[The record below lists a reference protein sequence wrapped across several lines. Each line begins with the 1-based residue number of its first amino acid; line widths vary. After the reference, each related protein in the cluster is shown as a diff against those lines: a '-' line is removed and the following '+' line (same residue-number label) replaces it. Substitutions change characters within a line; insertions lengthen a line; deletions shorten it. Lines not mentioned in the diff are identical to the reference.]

1 MARTKT
7 PKPSEYVRV
16 GTDPNDNKPSAGGS
30 LPLEYL
36 VVATVNNADTVQY
49 YGIDTWTFPRQI
61 QVGDYNTMDRIR
73 SPYNSRLVADQTFQ
87 SRLTGGA
94 LDQAVRDEVNP
105 PQLKRGKKREHE
117 PAKPSPLRPLQ
128 AAVQRQPHKVDKGN
142 GEILAVIT
150 FVNTFIPKNL
160 KLPRNFQVALDATE
174 TFATLMAEIKAEAKT
189 FCPGKDKNL
198 GWLLESRSSPLGY
211 WADLEIWVLPR
222 GKTELVQWRKDAVG
236 LMARDFLGAADP
248 EDETDGRVLFMEV
261 RVVPDPEAKAK
272 DVAFK
277 ARSKEI
283 EVRVKKSGMGKNT
296 AQEKKRKRGAS
307 STATKSRKKSEIG
320 RQTQAEAEPDAEESE
335 DELQL
340 PNPVEDGEQPEEEPE
355 PEPEGEE
362 DEEEALVELESPRS
376 KRRRLQGTV
385 EKAQR
390 ELAALNTAAAAEQ
403 SKSPRR
409 KANETGGR
417 GKPAKKVHI
426 AADEDVVDEEEEE
439 HGNPPAPAGA
449 PESPEDEF
457 FDASDSPPSPKPDPR
472 AKRNKHKAP
481 ASQSTRAS
489 PPAEMLPSA
498 RKVKKTTSRR
508 SATIAASPPVAKT
521 SAKGR
526 EEWR

>member
-1 MARTKT
+1 MARIKT

-16 GTDPNDNKPSAGGS
+16 GTDPNDNKPSVGGS

-36 VVATVNNADTVQY
+36 VVATVNDADTVQY
-49 YGIDTWTFPRQI
+49 YGIDTWTLPREI

-73 SPYNSRLVADQTFQ
+73 SPYNSRLVADKVFQ
-87 SRLTGGA
+87 SRLTGGT
-94 LDQAVRDEVNP
+94 LDQAVKDEVDP
-105 PQLKRGKKREHE
+105 PQLKKGMKRAHD
-117 PAKPSPLRPLQ
+117 PAKPPPLRPLQ
-128 AAVQRQPHKVDKGN
+128 AAVQRQPRKVDKGN
-142 GEILAVIT
+142 GDILAVIT

-222 GKTELVQWRKDAVG
+222 GKTELIQWRKDTVG
-236 LMARDFLGAADP
+236 LVARDFLGASDP
-248 EDETDGRVLFMEV
+248 QCETDGRVLFMEV

-272 DVAFK
+272 NVAFK

-283 EVRVKKSGMGKNT
+283 EDRVKKSSMGKDT

-307 STATKSRKKSEIG
+307 STATKSRKKSKTG

-340 PNPVEDGEQPEEEPE
+340 PDPVEDEEQPEEEPE
-355 PEPEGEE
+355 QEPEEEE
-362 DEEEALVELESPRS
+362 DEEEALVEPESPRS
-376 KRRRLQGTV
+376 KRRRLQETL

-390 ELAALNTAAAAEQ
+390 ELAAMNTATAAKQ
-403 SKSPRR
+403 SKKPQRQAR
-409 KANETGGR
+409 GTGGR
-417 GKPAKKVHI
+417 GRPATLTQNP
-426 AADEDVVDEEEEE
+426 ADEDMIDEEEEE
-439 HGNPPAPAGA
+439 HGNPPAPGRA
-449 PESPEDEF
+449 PEF
-457 FDASDSPPSPKPDPR
+457 YASELPPSQGPAPKIR
-472 AKRNKHKAP
+472 CKTP
-481 ASQSTRAS
+481 ASRSTRPS
-489 PPAEMLPSA
+489 PPAEMLPPA
-498 RKVKKTTSRR
+498 RKAKKAASRR
-508 SATIAASPPVAKT
+508 SATIAASPPVTKT

-526 EEWR
+526 KAWR